1 MILFLTL
8 LGSTPSV
15 CPFVRPSVCI
25 SVCLSVRHLLCPHES
40 SNRHVWN
47 WKLRGHYYDVF
58 RTWLGITRSRSILQL
73 INSCHSYP
81 VNDFDMRGRM
91 FYLLGRYVYELK
103 MICGIQGTQSPPQRQ
118 DHILKIFINY
128 VCSIT
133 VTTCPVNNS
142 NMSCIIWE

>member
-1 MILFLTL
+1 MDTVIA
-8 LGSTPSV
+8 PSV
-15 CPFVRPSVCI
+15 CR
-25 SVCLSVRHLLCPHES
+25 LSVRLSVYLSVYPFVTFCVRTKALTCMCGIG
-40 SNRHVWN
+40 NYVAN
-47 WKLRGHYYDVF
+47 MFTRGDDVF

-73 INSCHSYP
+73 INSCYSYP

-103 MICGIQGTQSPPQRQ
+103 MMCGIQGTQSPPQRQ

-133 VTTCPVNNS
+133 VTTCPVNDS
-142 NMSCIIWE
+142 NMSCIILE